1 MTSSS
6 FISIPSS
13 SIVGSPMM
21 STQYTIIMKIVV
33 LLLAALVLCQA
44 ASIKELLAT
53 RLEEEQS
60 QEAAIQD
67 CFKKEDPIAISLC
80 LFPLGTPMCLPDMKG
95 NGVCDAPCDKAT
107 YNYDEGDCC
116 ASRGFRY
123 NGIACVAKK
132 NGFDDY

>member
-1 MTSSS
+1 
-6 FISIPSS
+6 
-13 SIVGSPMM
+13 
-21 STQYTIIMKIVV
+21 MKIVV

-60 QEAAIQD
+60 QANLMDCLNKGDAAAIQECMALYMTVVHFEPD
-67 CFKKEDPIAISLC
+67 CSPS
-80 LFPLGTPMCLPDMKG
+80 MKG